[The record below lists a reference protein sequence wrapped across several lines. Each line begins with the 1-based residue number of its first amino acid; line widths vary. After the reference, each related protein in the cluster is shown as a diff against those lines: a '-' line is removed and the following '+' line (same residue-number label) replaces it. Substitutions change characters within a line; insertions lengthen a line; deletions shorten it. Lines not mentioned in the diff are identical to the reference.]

1 MLSANIRLEK
11 KQSMRSLLALGVV
24 AWMGMVVVC
33 GRGGEGFK
41 VLEGLPEKVD
51 FGGGF
56 VYENDGSQG
65 VYVNPGEYAAHAKS
79 TQPDAAPFCFSRV
92 AEIREVVKTAKAL
105 GQAAEWSSE
114 VLSLEGCYL
123 AVLPPEVGSLSNVR
137 ELRLGKN
144 QLSSLPLELAN
155 MEVLETLVLIEN
167 KIETLPAVIPMLPA
181 LKTLVLARNQM
192 EKLHPSVGDL
202 VHLEI
207 LYLEG
212 NKLSSLPKTLSALKN
227 LEVLHLGNNEFST
240 LPRIVCTLD
249 SLMELN
255 LEGNGLRTVP
265 KCLGERL
272 GGRLLWLPLNN
283 NKLRDIPRA
292 FESMKALRALNFE
305 GNNLEEV
312 PVFLKEL
319 TPGKGGAL
327 VDLSLKGNAI
337 KSIPPWFVEF
347 APAMTEL
354 DLSENALESVPD
366 FLGTL
371 SSLVYLDLAYNSV
384 TEVGREVGQVVEN
397 AGFEDF
403 ILEGN
408 PLGGGLPDEWC
419 VEGSRMW
426 EYVSD
431 VCV

>member
-1 MLSANIRLEK
+1 
-11 KQSMRSLLALGVV
+11 MRSLAVVLVALV
-24 AWMGMVVVC
+24 GMVVVC
-33 GRGGEGFK
+33 GKNAEGFK
-41 VLEGLPEKVD
+41 VLEGMPEKVD

-79 TQPDAAPFCFSRV
+79 TQPDAASFCFSRV

-105 GQAAEWSSE
+105 GQAAEWSSD

-123 AVLPPEVGSLSNVR
+123 AALPPEVGSLSNVR
-137 ELRLGKN
+137 ELQLGRN

-181 LKTLVLARNQM
+181 LKTLVLAGNQM

-212 NKLSSLPKTLSALKN
+212 NKLSSLPKTLSALKK
-227 LEVLHLGNNEFST
+227 LEVLHLGSNQFSV

-255 LEGNGLRTVP
+255 LGNNGLRTLP

-272 GGRLLWLPLNN
+272 GARLLWLPLNN

-292 FESMKALRALNFE
+292 FESMKALRALDFE
-305 GNNLEEV
+305 GNNLDQV
-312 PVFLKEL
+312 PPFIKEL
-319 TPGKGGAL
+319 TPAKGGAL
-327 VDLSLKGNAI
+327 VDLSLKGNSI
-337 KSIPPWFVEF
+337 TSIPPWFVEL

-366 FLGTL
+366 FLGSF
-371 SSLVYLDLAYNSV
+371 SSLIYLDLAYNSLTHV
-384 TEVGREVGQVVEN
+384 DPGVGRVVEN
-397 AGFEDF
+397 PGFDDF

-408 PLGGGLPDEWC
+408 PAVVIPDEWC
-419 VEGSRMW
+419 VEGGEVW
-426 EYVSD
+426 QYVSEL
-431 VCV
+431 C